1 MGTIPLQVKP
11 SSDLYT
17 EYICPIEL
25 KKIRMK
31 FFAISIFEVS
41 SSSVDVPQIKRGY
54 LVDKSN
60 KNLRSC
66 LNVSYAVNTM
76 SNSLFKKKNVS

>member
-1 MGTIPLQVKP
+1 MGTISLQVKL

-17 EYICPIEL
+17 EHICPIEL

-41 SSSVDVPQIKRGY
+41 SSPVDVPQIKYGY
-54 LVDKSN
+54 LVDKSD
-60 KNLRSC
+60 KDIRSL
-66 LNVSYAVNTM
+66 LNVSNPRFQM
-76 SNSLFKKKNVS
+76 QQEGSFHFLL